1 LQEIKL
7 GFFTDQHDP
16 ELEEQ
21 TNGHLK
27 VTECSSS
34 HSRQALCC
42 KMAAEFDAFLESGK
56 KWFCH
61 FDDDNYVNVPALV
74 RKLQHYDHNKDW
86 YLGKPSIPEPLE
98 IMDREHNNH
107 RLSFWFATGGAG
119 FCLSRSLASKMAPIA
134 GGGRFETVGDKIRL
148 PDDVTMGYIAH
159 ILDTKLTRVEEFHSH
174 LEPQRLLEF
183 AEDGSEVE
191 FETFQ
196 NQISFSYSKYG
207 DEMNVVGIEE
217 GAFTED
223 EDPTRFKS
231 LLANYFRTLTGVQS
245 EEDNTIC
252 DRVRGNSPVLIS
264 MKLHEPFIS

>member
-1 LQEIKL
+1 MICTKLSHYVSFLQ
-7 GFFTDQHDP
+7 
-16 ELEEQ
+16 
-21 TNGHLK
+21 
-27 VTECSSS
+27 
-34 HSRQALCC
+34 
-42 KMAAEFDAFLESGK
+42 
-56 KWFCH
+56 
-61 FDDDNYVNVPALV
+61 
-74 RKLQHYDHNKDW
+74 
-86 YLGKPSIPEPLE
+86 
-98 IMDREHNNH
+98 H

-159 ILDTKLTRVEEFHSH
+159 LLDTKLTRVEEFHSH

-223 EDPTRFKS
+223 EDPTRYISIYIIIIAYTVKNIYLQLKMHQLIINFFYRFKS
-231 LLANYFRTLTGVQS
+231 LH
-245 EEDNTIC
+245 C
-252 DRVRGNSPVLIS
+252 
-264 MKLHEPFIS
+264 KLFPNFNWCPKRRLQYNL